1 MSPAYSLPVCF
12 SETLP
17 SLLPHHSLL
26 SLSCCFQRVG
36 VHLSPRSS
44 SSGSAARC
52 SPGTALGGR
61 HSPLTWSRGGT
72 LPNHGRSTISHPH
85 PPTPSSHVSCSFGC
99 PYVYGHTSWHVPS
112 LGAEAHCARLGSTR
126 PSGGSWTSTAGIS
139 WPLST
144 WNAAGVRRRSRGGH
158 GTLSVSWTLGIAAS
172 FQQY

>member
-1 MSPAYSLPVCF
+1 MSPAYSLPVRF

-44 SSGSAARC
+44 SGGSRC

-61 HSPLTWSRGGT
+61 HSPLAWSRGGT

-99 PYVYGHTSWHVPS
+99 PYVLWAFKLACPS
-112 LGAEAHCARLGSTR
+112 LGAEAHCARLGSTTR
-126 PSGGSWTSTAGIS
+126 PSGGSWTSTSGIS

-158 GTLSVSWTLGIAAS
+158 GTLPSVQLTDS

>member
-1 MSPAYSLPVCF
+1 MSPAYSLPVRF

-44 SSGSAARC
+44 SGGSRC

-61 HSPLTWSRGGT
+61 HSPLAWSRGGT

-99 PYVYGHTSWHVPS
+99 PYVLWAFKLACPQ
-112 LGAEAHCARLGSTR
+112 
-126 PSGGSWTSTAGIS
+126 SGC
-139 WPLST
+139 
-144 WNAAGVRRRSRGGH
+144 R
-158 GTLSVSWTLGIAAS
+158 GTLCKAGLYNKTIRRVLDIDLWYLMATEYLECGRCKKKVAGWSRDLAERPAD
-172 FQQY
+172 